1 MSGYEKEAKEKWG
14 QTQAFK
20 EYEEKHY
27 SGQQQKELA
36 TQMDHIMASFAACM
50 QKGNTPDSTEVQGL
64 VKTLQG
70 HITQSYYNCTDQ
82 ILYGLGQMYVADDRF
97 KANIDKHAPGT
108 AQFICQ
114 AITIYCQ
121 K

>member
-1 MSGYEKEAKEKWG
+1 MQRSVC
-14 QTQAFK
+14 

-36 TQMDHIMASFAACM
+36 VQMDHIMASFAACM
-50 QKGNTPDSTEVQGL
+50 QKGETTDSTEVQGL
-64 VKTLQG
+64 VNTLQG
-70 HITQSYYNCTDQ
+70 HITQSYYNCTNE
-82 ILYGLGQMYVADDRF
+82 ILSGLGQMYVADDRF

-108 AQFICQ
+108 AAFISK
-114 AITIYCQ
+114 AIKAYCQ